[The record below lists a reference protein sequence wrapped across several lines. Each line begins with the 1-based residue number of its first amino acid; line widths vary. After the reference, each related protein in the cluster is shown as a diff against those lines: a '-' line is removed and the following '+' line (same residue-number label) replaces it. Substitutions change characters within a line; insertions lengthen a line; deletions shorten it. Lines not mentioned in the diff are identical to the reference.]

1 MRYTIDDIVSRVQR
15 LPMPNAAAMQVI
27 RLCTDPEIKFAR
39 LVDAISTDQSLTAQI
54 LRIANS
60 SYFNYP
66 RTIYTIDRAL
76 VLLGTSLLKDIA
88 VSLAFHSFCKG
99 LSSTQQGFFEILW
112 RHALETAIICQTL
125 APKFAPASGDILY
138 VGGLLHDIGKLAE
151 IHIIPD
157 IFHRFETQ
165 SRQKNQRLYEIEQ
178 QEFNFHHG
186 DVGGILIDHW
196 NLPPALVKMV
206 RFHHYPGD
214 FSATADEYRLVQT
227 VYLGNILAHFIQQES
242 AMLDTIHQYDPNFTH
257 FFPMDQRELTE
268 LMNHTRE
275 AINRKR
281 FLMEIY
287 H

>member
-1 MRYTIDDIVSRVQR
+1 MHYTIDDIVSRVHR

-27 RLCTDPEIKFAR
+27 RLCTDPEIKFSR
-39 LVDAISTDQSLTAQI
+39 LVDAISADQSLTAQV

-66 RTIYTIDRAL
+66 RTVHTIDRAL
-76 VLLGTSLLKDIA
+76 VILGTSLLKDIA

-99 LSSTQQGFFEILW
+99 LSSTQQGIFEILW
-112 RHALETAIICQTL
+112 RHALETALICQAL

-151 IHIIPD
+151 IHLIP
-157 IFHRFETQ
+157 ETFNRLEAQ
-165 SRQKNQRLYEIEQ
+165 SRRKNQRFYEIEQ

-206 RFHHYPGD
+206 MFHHYPGD
-214 FSATADEYRLVQT
+214 FSGTADEYRLVRT
-227 VYLGNILAHFIQQES
+227 VYLGNILAHFIQHES
-242 AMLDTIHQYDPNFTH
+242 ASLEAVHRFDANFTN
-257 FFPMDQRELTE
+257 FFPIDESELTK
-268 LMNHTRE
+268 LMNTIRE
-275 AINRKR
+275 TITRKR